1 MIVYLLEMRYHNNNL
16 NNLNKIYNFYLLLNK
31 LIDKVLLKLEV

>member
-16 NNLNKIYNFYLLLNK
+16 NNLNQIYNFYLLLNK